1 MMSTNDAEVASIIAK
16 LKKRKRNDEDIDM
29 KDAGAGLTAEE
40 EKRKRKEEK
49 REKRK
54 QRRSDV
60 GTETEEKA
68 KEDAEQTPSKKGK
81 KDKKSKKSKADTA
94 TEDVDNDNND
104 NTNTI
109 TTTIT
114 TVTTEEVP
122 PPAANDEESKPEK
135 KDKKHSKKEKK
146 SKIASGEG
154 EEDASGLSKHKSI
167 LQKLVKVK
175 TKATLTPAAPE
186 VEEEAIEAKGLEPL
200 PQPAPTKDPK
210 RLAVLASSLPP
221 WLAAP
226 IVVTPAT
233 TVPFNGM
240 TGISPK
246 LLTRLETLNL
256 PNAFAVQSAVVP
268 LLLDPKAGDVCISA
282 ATGSGK
288 TLSYILPIVQSLS
301 TRVVTRLRAV
311 VVVPT
316 RELVSQVFSTA
327 VSLTSGTGL
336 KVGTGIGSKALA
348 AEQALLIDPDTGS
361 KVDILI
367 TTPGRLVEHIKNT
380 PGFCLKWVK
389 WLVIDEADRLL
400 AQSFQEW
407 VDVVVGS
414 IETAAKDQDW
424 GNGLEDVLEDLGIN
438 VQAQQIAVRK
448 VVLSATMTK
457 DAGKLAGLKLRR
469 PTMVV
474 VEKPVGAD
482 GTAKDDENE
491 DDEDMPE
498 EVFSVPTELREY
510 AIPIVNKE
518 YKPLYLMYLLRN
530 RSIKRGTIVFVKS
543 NEGAARLAKLI
554 DTVVEKIGISKE
566 AGWTTG
572 LVTGEMEKKRR
583 EKVLRSF
590 KKDEVQILICS
601 DLISRGLDLPHVD
614 NVVNYDIPS
623 STRAYV
629 HRVGRTA
636 RAGKEGD
643 AFTLVE
649 DKEARWFWRDL
660 VKGIRRREEG
670 VERMAVAL
678 EDEGM
683 GWRGAYEECLYG

>member
-1 MMSTNDAEVASIIAK
+1 MSTNDAEVASIIAK

-29 KDAGAGLTAEE
+29 KDARAELTAEE
-40 EKRKRKEEK
+40 ERRKRKEEK

-68 KEDAEQTPSKKGK
+68 EDAEQTPSRKGK

-94 TEDVDNDNND
+94 TEGVDNDNND

-109 TTTIT
+109 TTTIATVAT
-114 TVTTEEVP
+114 TKEVP
-122 PPAANDEESKPEK
+122 PPAANDEEPKPEK
-135 KDKKHSKKEKK
+135 KDKKHSKKEKR
-146 SKIASGEG
+146 SKTASGEG

-186 VEEEAIEAKGLEPL
+186 VEEGAIEAKGLEPL
-200 PQPAPTKDPK
+200 PQPAPTKEPK

-268 LLLDPKAGDVCISA
+268 LLLNPKAGDVCISA

-348 AEQALLIDPDTGS
+348 AEQTLLIDPDTGS

-424 GNGLEDVLEDLGIN
+424 ENGLEDVLEDLGIN

-448 VVLSATMTK
+448 VVLSATMTQ
-457 DAGKLAGLKLRR
+457 DAGKLAGLRLRR

-474 VEKPVGAD
+474 VEKPVSAD
-482 GTAKDDENE
+482 GAAKNDEN
-491 DDEDMPE
+491 DEDMPE
-498 EVFSVPTELREY
+498 EVFSVPMELREY
-510 AIPIVNKE
+510 AIPIANKE

-543 NEGAARLAKLI
+543 NEGAARLVKLI

-590 KKDEVQILICS
+590 KKDEVQ
-601 DLISRGLDLPHVD
+601 
-614 NVVNYDIPS
+614 
-623 STRAYV
+623 
-629 HRVGRTA
+629 
-636 RAGKEGD
+636 
-643 AFTLVE
+643 
-649 DKEARWFWRDL
+649 
-660 VKGIRRREEG
+660 
-670 VERMAVAL
+670 M
-678 EDEGM
+678 
-683 GWRGAYEECLYG
+683 

>member
-1 MMSTNDAEVASIIAK
+1 MSTNDAEVASIIAK

-29 KDAGAGLTAEE
+29 KDAGAELTAEE
-40 EKRKRKEEK
+40 ERRKRKEEK

-68 KEDAEQTPSKKGK
+68 EDAEQTPSRKGK

-94 TEDVDNDNND
+94 TEGVDNDNND

-109 TTTIT
+109 TTTIATVAT
-114 TVTTEEVP
+114 TKEVP
-122 PPAANDEESKPEK
+122 PPAANDEEPKPEK
-135 KDKKHSKKEKK
+135 KDKKHSKKEKR
-146 SKIASGEG
+146 SKTASGEG

-186 VEEEAIEAKGLEPL
+186 VEEGAIEAKGLEPL
-200 PQPAPTKDPK
+200 PQPAPTKEPK

-268 LLLDPKAGDVCISA
+268 LLLNPKAGDVCISA

-348 AEQALLIDPDTGS
+348 AEQTLLIDPDTGS

-424 GNGLEDVLEDLGIN
+424 ENGLEDVLEDLGIN

-448 VVLSATMTK
+448 VVLSATMTQ
-457 DAGKLAGLKLRR
+457 DAGKLAGLRLRR

-474 VEKPVGAD
+474 VEKPVSAD
-482 GTAKDDENE
+482 GAAKNDEN
-491 DDEDMPE
+491 DEDMPE
-498 EVFSVPTELREY
+498 EVFSVPMELREY
-510 AIPIVNKE
+510 AIPIANKE

-543 NEGAARLAKLI
+543 NEGAARLVKLI

-590 KKDEVQILICS
+590 KKDEVQ
-601 DLISRGLDLPHVD
+601 
-614 NVVNYDIPS
+614 
-623 STRAYV
+623 
-629 HRVGRTA
+629 
-636 RAGKEGD
+636 
-643 AFTLVE
+643 
-649 DKEARWFWRDL
+649 
-660 VKGIRRREEG
+660 
-670 VERMAVAL
+670 M
-678 EDEGM
+678 
-683 GWRGAYEECLYG
+683 

>member
-1 MMSTNDAEVASIIAK
+1 
-16 LKKRKRNDEDIDM
+16 M
-29 KDAGAGLTAEE
+29 KDARAELTAEE
-40 EKRKRKEEK
+40 ERRKRKEEK

-68 KEDAEQTPSKKGK
+68 EDAEQTPSRKGK

-94 TEDVDNDNND
+94 TEGVDNDNND

-109 TTTIT
+109 TTTIATVAT
-114 TVTTEEVP
+114 TKEVP
-122 PPAANDEESKPEK
+122 PPAANDEEPKPEK
-135 KDKKHSKKEKK
+135 KDKKHSKKEKR
-146 SKIASGEG
+146 SKTASGEG

-186 VEEEAIEAKGLEPL
+186 VEEGAIEAKGLEPL
-200 PQPAPTKDPK
+200 PQPAPTKEPK

-233 TVPFNGM
+233 TAPFNGM

-268 LLLDPKAGDVCISA
+268 LLLNPKAGDVCISA

-348 AEQALLIDPDTGS
+348 AEQTLLIDPDTGS

-424 GNGLEDVLEDLGIN
+424 ENGLEDVLEDLGIN

-448 VVLSATMTK
+448 VVLSATMTQ
-457 DAGKLAGLKLRR
+457 DAGKLAGLRLRR

-474 VEKPVGAD
+474 VEKPVSAD
-482 GTAKDDENE
+482 GAAKNDEN
-491 DDEDMPE
+491 DEDMPE
-498 EVFSVPTELREY
+498 EVFSVPMELREY
-510 AIPIVNKE
+510 AIPIANKE

-543 NEGAARLAKLI
+543 NEGAARLVKLI

-590 KKDEVQILICS
+590 KKDEVQ
-601 DLISRGLDLPHVD
+601 
-614 NVVNYDIPS
+614 
-623 STRAYV
+623 
-629 HRVGRTA
+629 
-636 RAGKEGD
+636 
-643 AFTLVE
+643 
-649 DKEARWFWRDL
+649 
-660 VKGIRRREEG
+660 
-670 VERMAVAL
+670 M
-678 EDEGM
+678 
-683 GWRGAYEECLYG
+683 